1 MNWKYYKKDQLE
13 YLMQVQEAECSI
25 YMYIPAAA
33 FQELLS
39 RPVKP
44 RLAAAALNCL
54 STLMMDL
61 RIFSFVILHQDLCD

>member
-25 YMYIPAAA
+25 YTYIPAAA
-33 FQELLS
+33 FKELLS

-44 RLAAAALNCL
+44 RLAALNCL
-54 STLMMDL
+54 STLMMNL